1 MSNKTE
7 VVEKIKQIGVLPVI
21 RANTEREARQVI
33 DAVKRG
39 GITTIEVTMTVPNA
53 VGLIKK
59 LAKDY
64 GDEVL
69 IGAGTVLDAE
79 TAARSIAAGAKF
91 IISPALNLDTI

>member
-1 MSNKTE
+1 
-7 VVEKIKQIGVLPVI
+7 
-21 RANTEREARQVI
+21 
-33 DAVKRG
+33 
-39 GITTIEVTMTVPNA
+39 MTVPNA
-53 VGLIKK
+53 VVLIKK

-91 IISPALNLDTI
+91 IISPALNLDTIKYCREREIVVMPDADAD